1 MIFCQKAIIDVE
13 LFWIHD
19 LDMKLLA
26 SKPKNVMKSGETEEI
41 NGLPCFSN
49 VYTKDEFIRPKPNF
63 EFLNLLSHSPGAF
76 RFG

>member
-49 VYTKDEFIRPKPNF
+49 VYTKVEFIGPNF
-63 EFLNLLSHSPGAF
+63 EFLNLLSHLPGAF
-76 RFG
+76 

>member
-49 VYTKDEFIRPKPNF
+49 VYTKDEFIRPNF